1 MRYEFTIAKN
11 NCDKITQLFYFFIFV
26 ASINNSMS
34 IKCCL
39 CFSIKQTRGLLSD
52 LRESSSCLDMS
63 HWIKNMTGQEFS
75 YCAESDTCHHMTI
88 ILELLFSSIF
98 IWPSNTSSR
107 LYSNSIWSNLSSI
120 YLKKHTHLTLYQ
132 LHNYSLTASFS
143 CKTNTKFSIFY
154 KLVFLTKKYNKK
166 NLPTFTALS

>member
-39 CFSIKQTRGLLSD
+39 CFSIKRGLLSD

-63 HWIKNMTGQEFS
+63 H
-75 YCAESDTCHHMTI
+75 
-88 ILELLFSSIF
+88 
-98 IWPSNTSSR
+98 
-107 LYSNSIWSNLSSI
+107 
-120 YLKKHTHLTLYQ
+120 
-132 LHNYSLTASFS
+132 
-143 CKTNTKFSIFY
+143 
-154 KLVFLTKKYNKK
+154 
-166 NLPTFTALS
+166 